1 MEFNFENIVQHLKD
15 EYQNTKRP
23 STIKLKQET
32 QVGDSGED
40 TTKDQKY
47 LEQEFLELE
56 IKLDQILSNIS
67 KDTLNYCK
75 ILSIISSILYEKSK
89 VSLNMNALTT
99 SKAYLEKSLNII
111 KDLSQDPQIRFIYL
125 KVVNYLSYVV
135 SRMGDFEKART
146 LLEEVVKEE
155 LKFDTLVYS
164 TEDLF
169 RSTNSDQ
176 ALAKAKLRKLKINNL
191 QMLGWVYGKLGLN
204 NLYAETIHESLQ
216 EELDINDGD
225 PINWATR
232 CYRLASLFIVQDK
245 WINAVY
251 HLRAAQTVL
260 DPLETS
266 LLPNIALFKAQADL
280 ARTWVQYGLQL
291 FSRSRRSVMEKVWED
306 AWKLCRQNES
316 SDANK
321 FKFTG
326 LEIHPPNV
334 PVKEITNIQEAREL
348 FTYTHKW
355 LKRARSFY
363 NLRDYPL
370 QYVNVIQE
378 LNELYRYLAFY
389 EKDIDSQYEVHKKR
403 HETLEML
410 SSLLREVR
418 PTGYN
423 TVSLEIV
430 KEIIDVQLEMMQIN
444 LKRVFNPNEDTNYS
458 QEEIKKKIEIFNSVN
473 DKMGNLCKDVNNSS
487 PKFVSDIDGLD
498 HLLPSNILVKSDVDT
513 EPDLKKESKTTSE
526 QPARAAELKSE
537 GTKSK

>member
-1 MEFNFENIVQHLKD
+1 MEFNFENILKQLKD
-15 EYQNTKRP
+15 EYQNTKCP
-23 STIKLKQET
+23 STIKQKQET

-40 TTKDQKY
+40 TKTDQKY
-47 LEQEFLELE
+47 LEQEFCELE
-56 IKLDQILSNIS
+56 IKVDQILSSIS
-67 KDTLNYCK
+67 KDTLNYYK

-111 KDLSQDPQIRFIYL
+111 QDLSQDPQIRFIYL
-125 KVVNYLSYVV
+125 KVVNYLSYVI
-135 SRMGDFEKART
+135 SRMGDFERART
-146 LLEEVVKEE
+146 LLEEVIKEE

-169 RSTNSDQ
+169 ESSNSDQ

-204 NLYAETIHESLQ
+204 SLYAETIHKSLQ

-225 PINWATR
+225 PVNWATR

-266 LLPNIALFKAQADL
+266 LLPNTALFKAQADL
-280 ARTWVQYGLQL
+280 ARTWVQYGLHL

-321 FKFTG
+321 FKFVG
-326 LEIHPPNV
+326 LEIHTSSV
-334 PVKEITNIQEAREL
+334 PVKEITNIEEAREL

-355 LKRARSFY
+355 LKRARLFY

-403 HETLEML
+403 LETLEML

-430 KEIIDVQLEMMQIN
+430 KEVIDVQLEMMHIN
-444 LKRVFNPNEDTNYS
+444 LKRVFKSNENTNYS
-458 QEEIKKKIEIFNSVN
+458 KEEIKKQIEIFNSVN
-473 DKMGNLCKDVNNSS
+473 DKMGNLCKDVNDSN
-487 PKFVSDIDGLD
+487 PKSVSDVDGLD
-498 HLLPSNILVKSDVDT
+498 HLLSSNVLVNSDKDA
-513 EPDLKKESKTTSE
+513 ELDLKREGKTKNEEAVNAT
-526 QPARAAELKSE
+526 ELQIE
-537 GTKSK
+537 ETKSK

>member
-1 MEFNFENIVQHLKD
+1 MEFNFENIVQQLKD

-40 TTKDQKY
+40 TKKDQKY

>member
-1 MEFNFENIVQHLKD
+1 MEFNFENIVKQLKD
-15 EYQNTKRP
+15 EYESTKCP
-23 STIKLKQET
+23 STIKQKQET

-40 TTKDQKY
+40 TKTDQKY
-47 LEQEFLELE
+47 LEQEFCELE
-56 IKLDQILSNIS
+56 IKVDQILAGIS

-75 ILSIISSILYEKSK
+75 ILSLISSILYEKSK
-89 VSLNMNALTT
+89 VSLNMNALTI

-111 KDLSQDPQIRFIYL
+111 KDLSQDAQIRFIYL
-125 KVVNYLSYVV
+125 KVVNYLSYVI
-135 SRMGDFEKART
+135 SRMGDFERARA

-155 LKFDTLVYS
+155 LKFDTFVYS
-164 TEDLF
+164 TENLF
-169 RSTNSDQ
+169 ESHNSDQ

-225 PINWATR
+225 PISWATR

-266 LLPNIALFKAQADL
+266 LLPNTALFKAQADL
-280 ARTWVQYGLQL
+280 ARTWVQYGLHL

-306 AWKLCRQNES
+306 TWKLCRQSES

-321 FKFTG
+321 FKFVG
-326 LEIHPPNV
+326 LEIHSPSV
-334 PVKEITNIQEAREL
+334 PVKEITNIEEAREL

-355 LKRARSFY
+355 LKRARLFY

-403 HETLEML
+403 LETLEML

-430 KEIIDVQLEMMQIN
+430 KEVIDVQLEMMHIN
-444 LKRVFNPNEDTNYS
+444 LKRVFKPNENTNYS
-458 QEEIKKKIEIFNSVN
+458 KEEIKKQIEIFNSVN
-473 DKMGNLCKDVNNSS
+473 DKMGNLCKDVNDSN
-487 PKFVSDIDGLD
+487 PKSVSDVDGLD
-498 HLLPSNILVKSDVDT
+498 HLLSSNILVNSDKDT
-513 EPDLKKESKTTSE
+513 ELDLKKEGKTKNKETTS
-526 QPARAAELKSE
+526 ATELKIE
-537 GTKSK
+537 ETKSK